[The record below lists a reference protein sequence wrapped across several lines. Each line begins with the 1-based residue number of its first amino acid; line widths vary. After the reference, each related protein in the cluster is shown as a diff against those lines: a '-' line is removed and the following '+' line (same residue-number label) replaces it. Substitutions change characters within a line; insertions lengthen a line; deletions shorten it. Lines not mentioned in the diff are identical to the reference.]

1 MEQACKGFFRLGEQS
16 SEEVS
21 SFSSQRERCAGRSL
35 LHQKDGIHGDVDG
48 SQPEVWSARG
58 GLARADDVT
67 GMRRVSESQKQLMD
81 LLFTLLSQA

>member
-1 MEQACKGFFRLGEQS
+1 M
-16 SEEVS
+16 S

-35 LHQKDGIHGDVDG
+35 FHPKDGIHGDVDG

-58 GLARADDVT
+58 RLARADDVT

-81 LLFTLLSQA
+81 FAAYTPFSSIAEEGHGASIY